1 MARPLQRLFDAAE
14 QQWGLCTRQQAQQ
27 AGVGASSLARLT
39 RDGLLERV
47 AHGVY
52 RVRGA
57 SEPDHLTLRA
67 AWLQLEPDTP
77 AWVRVRSSDVA
88 LVSHAS
94 AASLYGV
101 GDLRADVHEFTLPA
115 RRQTRRSDVRLHRGQ
130 VPEAQRLLLHGLPTT
145 RAGRMIADLL
155 ADHVEPASVAQ
166 ITAEVVRRV
175 LDYPATIA
183 ECIAPSAAR
192 FGFRRDDGVAL
203 LEHLLTLAD
212 YSDRAEMVALARG
225 DGR

>member
-1 MARPLQRLFDAAE
+1 MARPLQRLFDVAGE
-14 QQWGLCTRQQAQQ
+14 QWGLCTRQQAQQ

-57 SEPDHLTLRA
+57 AEPDHLGLRA
-67 AWLQLEPDTP
+67 AWLQLEPGMP
-77 AWVRVRSSDVA
+77 AWVRVRLPDVA
-88 LVSHAS
+88 VVSHAS

-101 GDLRADVHEFTLPA
+101 GDLRADVHEFTLPV

-130 VPEAQRLLLHGLPTT
+130 VPDKQRLLLYGLPTT

-155 ADHVEPASVAQ
+155 DDHIEPASVAQ
-166 ITAEVVRRV
+166 ITAEVVQRV
-175 LDYPATIA
+175 FDYPSTIA
-183 ECIAPSAAR
+183 ECIASSAAR
-192 FGFRRDDGVAL
+192 YGFRHGDGVAL
-203 LEHLLTLAD
+203 LDHLLRLAN
-212 YSDRAEMVALARG
+212 YSDRVEMVALARG
-225 DGR
+225 DER